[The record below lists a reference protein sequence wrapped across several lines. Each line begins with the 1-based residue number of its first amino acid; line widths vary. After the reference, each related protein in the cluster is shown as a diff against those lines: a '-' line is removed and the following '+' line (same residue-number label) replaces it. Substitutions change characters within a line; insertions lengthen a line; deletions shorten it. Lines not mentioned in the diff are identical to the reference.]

1 MKLEMQKI
9 AGEETPTIIAECL
22 KCGGAISV
30 LERDFMLSK
39 PLHCRRCHHERFLSY
54 REYIV
59 TFDSIAP
66 RLLAH
71 SISRIDRG
79 DSCHRR
85 HH

>member
-1 MKLEMQKI
+1 MKLEMQSI

-30 LERDFMLSK
+30 RERDFLLSR
-39 PLHCRRCHHERFLSY
+39 PLHCRSCNHERFLSY
-54 REYIV
+54 REYVV

-71 SISRIDRG
+71 SVSRLDKG
-79 DSCHRR
+79 GCCNN
-85 HH
+85 HHH